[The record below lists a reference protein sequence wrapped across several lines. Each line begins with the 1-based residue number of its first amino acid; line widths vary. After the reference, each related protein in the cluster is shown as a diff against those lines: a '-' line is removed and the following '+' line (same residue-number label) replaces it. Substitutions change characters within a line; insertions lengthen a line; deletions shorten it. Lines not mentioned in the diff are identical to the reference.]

1 MGHKKDTVKVHMV
14 PQLYGVYLVQSIPKK
29 NSFYIGSTN
38 DPERRLQQHNGLK
51 TGGAY
56 RTKPLAKRPWQMIL
70 YVHGFP
76 SKATALSFEFSFQHA
91 YKSRHIPSSERIVT
105 SKSGGHSL
113 AHKLLFVRQLIKSP
127 FFSKMGLKVQLFT
140 NEAYKCWCDNK
151 FGVLISDRIKGILIS
166 ILGHVKQFKDKIIQ
180 CDKEVLSKYSKVF
193 EFGELEC
200 ILCPEKIDYI
210 NSDQFPLVAMLSMEF
225 IEQTKDKEDEQM
237 RLTQKKE
244 RTRKNISSGNDIGR
258 EEPVFIPDGGIIPSK
273 GTCPKC
279 GKMLMW
285 PTLVRN
291 ATRAR
296 ASQGFTLE
304 EPLTQSGSQFLAK
317 ESQSGDYDVDGD
329 DDEDISILP
338 DLKE

>member
-1 MGHKKDTVKVHMV
+1 
-14 PQLYGVYLVQSIPKK
+14 
-29 NSFYIGSTN
+29 
-38 DPERRLQQHNGLK
+38 
-51 TGGAY
+51 
-56 RTKPLAKRPWQMIL
+56 MIL

-105 SKSGGHSL
+105 SKSGGHSM

-151 FGVLISDRIKGILIS
+151 FGVLISDRVNVQYVDEDKRDLDIN
-166 ILGHVKQFKDKIIQ
+166 LGHVKQFKDKVIQ
-180 CDKEVLSKYSKVF
+180 CDKEVLSKYSKTF

-210 NSDQFPLVAMLSMEF
+210 NSDQFPLVAMCYRCDCLTHLSCLAREF